1 VAFGYCCC
9 KRMFRYKGA
18 GLDLYSVG
26 PERGLLLIRPE
37 NAVLVFEEQP
47 MRPTGNTARIPPP

>member
-1 VAFGYCCC
+1 
-9 KRMFRYKGA
+9 MFRHKGA

-47 MRPTGNTARIPPP
+47 MRPTGNTARIPPL